1 MLRLFTLGGL
11 ALDGPDGP
19 IAGPAARRRSLA
31 LLAVIAASGPRGITR
46 ERLIGI
52 FWPESPEEQ
61 ARHVLAQSLY
71 ALRKG
76 LGAEELLLEGGPL
89 RLNPA
94 VATSDVERFNAALE
108 SGDRAAAVAAYGGPF
123 LEGFYLSGAP
133 AFERW
138 VDDERARLAI
148 RFQQALDG
156 EAAAAE
162 SLGDMSRAAEI
173 WRRRVATDLLATQP
187 LVRLA
192 RALEASGDR
201 AAALRQIRTH
211 VAVAEQEGITVSPEV
226 AALERSLREP
236 SSPPAPAV
244 RVTPLAADTSLPVVA
259 SAQSGV
265 APTFPGGP
273 GLRKRRFANAL
284 AIVAIVALV
293 GVAAFVAIERVRS
306 PAPVAV
312 GLVESHL
319 RGDSSDLARAL
330 PDLVTTQL
338 TQVHGLSVVSRAR
351 LLEVMGGDVQAL
363 GPGMLSRAA
372 RFAGAG
378 EIIEGA
384 LYDDG
389 RGGMRLD
396 LRRVELSGGKV
407 NGAVSVTGDNPAM
420 LVERGVAA
428 LAASY
433 GLVPPNV
440 PLASVTSVQ
449 PVARRFYEE
458 GLRSFYSDDR
468 KTAARMF
475 AAALGED
482 STFAMAAYY
491 LAISGDGASADS
503 LAARWQRAT
512 VLAPRATDRERLLIL
527 TARAFALDDARGLAF
542 AETLAVRYPGDLDGK
557 QALGEQRFARGD
569 FVGAVTAFMEVVRA
583 DSAGRSGH
591 GARCRA
597 CDAMGS
603 AIWVSLA
610 ADSLAA
616 AERLTRELIRW
627 NPQRQGNYGLLGT
640 VLLRREDFRGA
651 AEAFRQ
657 QNALAPGTTSP
668 RWVDIVTAR
677 RQGNLV
683 VLDSI
688 AEQMVRAPED
698 LGEMHV
704 GLQLKSDALR
714 EAGRLDSA
722 LGVAR
727 RFRRSADSSSGGG
740 HTNPFNRLPEALAL
754 LELGR
759 TDRRA
764 ARAAAALFDSMAAM
778 PGYPELRMAR
788 HRVWMWTHQ
797 ATALALAGDTA
808 ALPALEQRIAEMARF
823 SAYGRDWRMPY
834 YVQGLLF
841 EARRDWPRAADA
853 YRRAI
858 WSPVENH
865 VAPRLARMLLLS
877 GRPNEAV
884 GVLQPWL
891 RGPLDA
897 ANQYVRRAEAHQLL
911 GDAFAQL
918 GRQDSA
924 AVHHAWVLRARQT
937 ASTH

>member
-11 ALDGPDGP
+11 GLEGPDGP
-19 IAGPAARRRSLA
+19 VAGPAARRRSLA

-61 ARHVLAQSLY
+61 GRHVLAQSLY

-76 LGAEELLLEGGPL
+76 LGAEELLLDGAPL

-94 VATSDVERFNAALE
+94 VVTSDVEQFNAALE

-138 VDDERARLAI
+138 VDDERARLAA

-162 SLGDMSRAAEI
+162 SLGDMPRAAAL
-173 WRRRVATDLLATQP
+173 WRRRIATDLLATQP
-187 LVRLA
+187 LVRLV

-211 VAVAEQEGITVSPEV
+211 VAIAEQEGAPVSPEI

-236 SSPPAPAV
+236 SPVPAPPVAT
-244 RVTPLAADTSLPVVA
+244 TPSGADTRLAAAA
-259 SAQSGV
+259 SADQGADPGFSGNR
-265 APTFPGGP
+265 AP
-273 GLRKRRFANAL
+273 RRRRFASAL
-284 AIVAIVALV
+284 VIGAIVALL
-293 GVAAFVAIERVRS
+293 GAAAFVAITSVGS
-306 PAPVAV
+306 PPPVAV

-319 RGDSSDLARAL
+319 RTDSADLARAL

-338 TQVHGLSVVSRAR
+338 TQVQGLSVVSRAR

-372 RFAGAG
+372 RFAGAR

-384 LYDDG
+384 IYDEG
-389 RGGMRLD
+389 SGMRLD
-396 LRRVELSGGKV
+396 LRRVELSDGKV
-407 NGAVSVTGDNPAM
+407 NGAVSVTGDNSAM

-428 LAASY
+428 LAASF
-433 GLVPPNV
+433 GLAAPNV

-458 GLRSFYSDDR
+458 GLRAFYSDDR
-468 KTAARMF
+468 TTAARMF

-491 LAISGDGASADS
+491 LAISGGGATADS

-512 VLAPRATDRERLLIL
+512 VLAPRATDRERLVIL
-527 TARAFALDDARGLAF
+527 TGRAFALDDARGLAF
-542 AETLAVRYPGDLDGK
+542 AETLAVRYPNDLDGK
-557 QALGEQRFARGD
+557 QALGEQRYARGD
-569 FVGAVTAFMEVVRA
+569 FAGAVTAFMDVVRA
-583 DSAGRSGH
+583 DSAGRSGR
-591 GARCRA
+591 GVRCRA

-627 NPQRQGNYGLLGT
+627 NPRRPGSYGLLGT

-657 QNALAPGTTSP
+657 QNALAPGTASP
-668 RWVDIVTAR
+668 RWVEIVTAR
-677 RQGNLV
+677 RQGDLLA
-683 VLDSI
+683 LDSI

-698 LGEMHV
+698 LTDMHN
-704 GLQLKSDALR
+704 GLQLKSDVLR
-714 EAGRLDSA
+714 EAGGLDSA
-722 LGVAR
+722 LRLAR

-740 HTNPFNRLPEALAL
+740 LTNPFNRLYEALAL

-759 TDRRA
+759 TDRRS

-797 ATALALAGDTA
+797 ATALALAGDTS
-808 ALPALEQRIAEMARF
+808 ALPALERRIAEMARL

-858 WSPVENH
+858 WSPAENH
-865 VAPRLARMLLLS
+865 IAPRLARVLLVS

-897 ANQYVRRAEAHQLL
+897 ANQYARRTEAHQLL

-924 AVHHAWVLRARQT
+924 AVHHAWAVRARQA
-937 ASTH
+937 ASTR

>member
-11 ALDGPDGP
+11 SLDGPDGP
-19 IAGPAARRRSLA
+19 VAGPAARRRSLA
-31 LLAVIAASGPRGITR
+31 LLAVIAAAGPRGITR
-46 ERLIGI
+46 ERLMGI
-52 FWPESPEEQ
+52 FWPESSEEQ

-76 LGAEELLLEGGPL
+76 LGAEDLLSNTGPL
-89 RLNPA
+89 RINPS
-94 VATSDVERFNAALE
+94 VATSDVEQFNAALE
-108 SGDRAAAVAAYGGPF
+108 AGDRAAAIAAYGGPF
-123 LEGFYLSGAP
+123 LEGFYMSGAP

-138 VDDERARLAI
+138 VDEERARLAA
-148 RFQQALDG
+148 RLQQALDG

-162 SLGDMSRAAEI
+162 SSGDMPRAVEM
-173 WRRRVATDLLATQP
+173 WRRRISTDLLAAHP
-187 LVRLA
+187 LVRLV

-201 AAALRQIRTH
+201 AAALRQIRAH
-211 VAVAEQEGITVSPEV
+211 IAIAEQEGITVSPEV
-226 AALERSLREP
+226 AALERRLREP
-236 SSPPAPAV
+236 ISPPVPPAAV
-244 RVTPLAADTSLPVVA
+244 PAAAAASSHAVA
-259 SAQSGV
+259 AEQKVGATISDPHVS
-265 APTFPGGP
+265 
-273 GLRKRRFANAL
+273 RKRRFAKPL
-284 AIVAIVALV
+284 AIIAIAALL
-293 GVAAFVAIERVRS
+293 GAAAFVAVEGVRS
-306 PAPVAV
+306 PSSVAV

-319 RGDSSDLARAL
+319 RSDSSDLARAL

-338 TQVHGLSVVSRAR
+338 TQVQGLSVVSRAR
-351 LLEVMGGDVQAL
+351 LLEVMGGDVQSL
-363 GPGMLSRAA
+363 GPGMVSRAA

-384 LYDDG
+384 IYNDG
-389 RGGMRLD
+389 REMRLD
-396 LRRVELSGGKV
+396 LRRVDLSRGKV
-407 NGAVSVTGDNPAM
+407 NGAVSVTADNPTV

-428 LAASY
+428 LAASF
-433 GLVPPNV
+433 GLAAPNV

-458 GLRSFYSDDR
+458 GLRAFYSDDR
-468 KTAARMF
+468 KTAAGMF
-475 AAALGED
+475 GAALGED

-491 LAISGDGASADS
+491 LAISGDGANADS
-503 LAARWQRAT
+503 LSARWQRAT

-527 TARAFALDDARGLAF
+527 TARSFALDDARGLAF
-542 AETLAVRYPGDLDGK
+542 AETLAVRYPDDLDGK

-569 FVGAVTAFMEVVRA
+569 FVGAVTAFMQMVRA
-583 DSAGRSGH
+583 DSAGRNSH

-627 NPQRQGNYGLLGT
+627 NPQRHGSYGLLGT

-651 AEAFRQ
+651 AEAFRR
-657 QNALAPGTTSP
+657 QNALAPATTSP

-683 VLDSI
+683 ALDSI

-698 LGEMHV
+698 LAEMHY
-704 GLQLKSDALR
+704 GLQFKSDVLR
-714 EAGRLDSA
+714 EAGGLDSA
-722 LGVAR
+722 LRLAR
-727 RFRRSADSSSGGG
+727 RFRRSADSSSAGGF
-740 HTNPFNRLPEALAL
+740 TNPFNRLHEALAL

-759 TDRRA
+759 TDRRS

-778 PGYPELRMAR
+778 PGYPALRMPR
-788 HRVWMWTHQ
+788 HRVWMWTHE
-797 ATALALAGDTA
+797 ATALALAGDTS
-808 ALPALEQRIAEMARF
+808 ALPALEQRIADMARR

-841 EARRDWPRAADA
+841 EARRDWPRAAEA

-858 WSPVENH
+858 WSPAENH
-865 VAPRLARMLLLS
+865 VAPRLARVLLMS
-877 GRPNEAV
+877 RRPNEAV
-884 GVLQPWL
+884 SVLQPWL

-897 ANQYVRRAEAHQLL
+897 ANQYVPRTEAHQLL
-911 GDAFAQL
+911 ADAFSQL

-924 AVHHAWVLRARQT
+924 AVHHAWVLRARQ
-937 ASTH
+937 AVSIH